1 MSKVECT
8 AVNELVDLVRSRP
21 LDRDSADDD
30 LFGSSAPRAARL
42 RGTPAPSLF
51 EMPALPPAPVAPPA
65 PIPSTIRAAAAPM
78 PIPRARPV
86 AALHLAAA
94 DESATSHVARYVPLG
109 TLGRRFALPI
119 AGLVGFGILTGIA
132 YTRIAHHGDSSAA
145 TVPTPSQ
152 VALTAAAA
160 IPPAPAAIVAPLP
173 AAPAAPKLVD
183 IRLDSTPPG
192 ASATLLSNGI
202 STPLGS
208 TPVDA
213 SVDPTKSYDVVF
225 ALAGQPSK
233 VEHLDPS
240 ATQHVQVA
248 FDAAPAAPTVAV
260 APAKASRHH
269 AHQAPH
275 AARVAAA
282 APAHHTSTASTKTVA
297 AAEPATPDPGTG
309 NGTLAIVTS
318 TPCAILIDDKNTG
331 LTSPQRAI
339 PLPAGHHNVRLIA
352 ATQHVNKLVGVDIS
366 AHHTTRISPTF

>member
-51 EMPALPPAPVAPPA
+51 EMPAPPPA

-78 PIPRARPV
+78 PVPRARPA
-86 AALHLAAA
+86 AALHLAAH
-94 DESATSHVARYVPLG
+94 DESATSHVARYVPLA

-119 AGLVGFGILTGIA
+119 AGLVGFGILTGIV
-132 YTRIAHHGDSSAA
+132 YTRIAHHGDA
-145 TVPTPSQ
+145 TPSPSPAQ
-152 VALTAAAA
+152 VALAAAA
-160 IPPAPAAIVAPLP
+160 ALPPAPAPIVAPVP
-173 AAPAAPKLVD
+173 AAPVAPKLVD
-183 IRLDSTPPG
+183 VRLDSTPPG
-192 ASATLLSNGI
+192 ATATLLSNGI

-225 ALAGQPSK
+225 SIAGQPSQ

-240 ATQHVQVA
+240 TTQHVQVA
-248 FDAAPAAPTVAV
+248 FTAAPAPTVAAAAPAAKT
-260 APAKASRHH
+260 SRHH
-269 AHQAPH
+269 AHAAPH

-282 APAHHTSTASTKTVA
+282 TPAHHASTAAPKTVA

-309 NGTLAIVTS
+309 NGTLAIATT

-331 LTSPQRAI
+331 LTTPQRAI

-352 ATQHVNKLVGVDIS
+352 ATQHVNKLVSVDIS